1 MSWQGKGGEAYSSS
15 GKDPTYFD
23 SPGSSQGR
31 TEPTQVNED
40 EALARELQKQ
50 FDLESQESQ
59 GRAPTG
65 QASFFAGSSSQPAHP
80 SAPAPF
86 SAQSFSSPEQDDDQS
101 FNPMLAAAPLHGTDY
116 TTDLASL
123 QAFAKQVSQVGC
135 VQCKKMLLHSKIT
148 PQDIAKPWFDK
159 KHVHSN
165 SAIRCSKC
173 SVYTCIG
180 CGTASTEI
188 ANNKTASGD
197 CPLTWCCDQGRLF
210 IIWVLLC
217 LFDQYYLNAT
227 ARNQSKASGSSKT
240 FQPILPGG
248 SKAGTGYGGSGSS
261 RFGASWLSSLG
272 LSESRF
278 KASADAIDNITKQ
291 VTNFL
296 EIVWPGSP
304 ENTTGP
310 FDTQPPPVLLTMVS
324 NSFLLDRTAI
334 LLRNDSIDDV
344 AKRADLYDKVLS
356 WIGAVG
362 SHPFTA
368 NLVVNERT
376 TKTDGFGLLQISF
389 GRGPST
395 AKGKG
400 KDEKSPSIANCL
412 ENLATQ
418 SEMLVK
424 NLEKSK
430 AKQSEATQITVNICN
445 GILLVA
451 HLLNKYMPI
460 QVVAPR
466 NPANAWE
473 QWQRDKAVNDIPDQ
487 EMMNQHVWAKHAR
500 SLSHSP
506 KDRIPRIVRELAN
519 LKTSLP
525 PGVFVRHATN
535 RVDIW
540 KVLIIGPSGTPYE
553 NGLFEFDVFFPGSY
567 PKEPPSFYFVAA
579 GRYRIGINPNLHA
592 DGKVCLSLLN
602 TWPGPNWN
610 PAHSTPLQILVS
622 IQAMIFCEQPWYNEP
637 GREEPRVSS
646 NAVAVHVSHKYNAVI
661 RVHVVQYCMLP
672 WLQAQGIW
680 GEIVAKHLRTNKQQ
694 ILVTTQQW
702 VREQAHWSGRE
713 MADFGLGVGPQGFG
727 SMGTMMTG
735 SPMVPGMGPL
745 HHRTRPLRET
755 VQELQQL
762 LSII

>member
-116 TTDLASL
+116 TIDLASL

-159 KHVHSN
+159 KH
-165 SAIRCSKC
+165 
-173 SVYTCIG
+173 
-180 CGTASTEI
+180 
-188 ANNKTASGD
+188 
-197 CPLTWCCDQGRLF
+197 
-210 IIWVLLC
+210 
-217 LFDQYYLNAT
+217 YYLNAT
-227 ARNQSKASGSSKT
+227 ACNQSKASGSSKT

-389 GRGPST
+389 GGGPST

-702 VREQAHWSGRE
+702 VREQAQWSGRE
-713 MADFGLGVGPQGFG
+713 MADSGLGVGPQGFG

-762 LSII
+762 LGMI